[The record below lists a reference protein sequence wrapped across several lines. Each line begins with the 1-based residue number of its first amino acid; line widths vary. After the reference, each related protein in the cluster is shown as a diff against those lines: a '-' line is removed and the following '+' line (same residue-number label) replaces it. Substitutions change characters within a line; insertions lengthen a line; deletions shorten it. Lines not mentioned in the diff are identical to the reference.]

1 MLAILFHHIILTINS
16 EELNKIEKDLDN
28 YPNSSLLIITKNQS
42 SNIVK
47 KLMEMGYR
55 SFGENKV
62 QEAIEKFS
70 FFHRL
75 KYELHL
81 IGPLQSNKAKLAL
94 KIFNTIQTIDREK
107 LVLEIVQQIKKNPE
121 AVVTKNFFIQVNI
134 GREKQKSGIEPESVL
149 RLYDFCLE
157 NNLNIT
163 GLMCI
168 PPFDQNSE
176 SYFLNMVKIRD
187 NIDKNLMLSMGM
199 SADYK
204 FALKCESNMIRVGS
218 KIFS

>member
-1 MLAILFHHIILTINS
+1 MLARLLHHITLTINS

-28 YPNSSLLIITKNQS
+28 YPNSRLLIVTKNQNS
-42 SNIVK
+42 HTVK
-47 KLMEMGYR
+47 NLMEMGYR

-70 FFHRL
+70 SFNRL

-107 LVLEIVQQIKKNPE
+107 LVLTIVHQIKKTPE
-121 AVVTKNFFIQVNI
+121 VVVTKNFFIQVNI
-134 GREKQKSGIEPESVL
+134 GREKQKSGVEPQNVS

-168 PPFDQNSE
+168 PPFDQYSE
-176 SYFLNMVKIRD
+176 SYFLNMLKIRD
-187 NIDKNLMLSMGM
+187 NIDKNLILSMGM

>member
-1 MLAILFHHIILTINS
+1 
-16 EELNKIEKDLDN
+16 
-28 YPNSSLLIITKNQS
+28 
-42 SNIVK
+42 
-47 KLMEMGYR
+47 MEMGYR

-70 FFHRL
+70 IFHRL

-107 LVLEIVQQIKKNPE
+107 LVLEMYNKLKKSRSGFD
-121 AVVTKNFFIQVNI
+121 KKFFIQVNI
-134 GREKQKSGIEPESVL
+134 GREKQKSGIEPEGVL

-187 NIDKNLMLSMGM
+187 KIDKNLMLSMGM

>member
-1 MLAILFHHIILTINS
+1 M
-16 EELNKIEKDLDN
+16 
-28 YPNSSLLIITKNQS
+28 
-42 SNIVK
+42 
-47 KLMEMGYR
+47 
-55 SFGENKV
+55 
-62 QEAIEKFS
+62 
-70 FFHRL
+70 
-75 KYELHL
+75 
-81 IGPLQSNKAKLAL
+81 
-94 KIFNTIQTIDREK
+94 IF
-107 LVLEIVQQIKKNPE
+107 V
-121 AVVTKNFFIQVNI
+121 
-134 GREKQKSGIEPESVL
+134 
-149 RLYDFCLE
+149 E

-168 PPFDQNSE
+168 PPFDQYSE